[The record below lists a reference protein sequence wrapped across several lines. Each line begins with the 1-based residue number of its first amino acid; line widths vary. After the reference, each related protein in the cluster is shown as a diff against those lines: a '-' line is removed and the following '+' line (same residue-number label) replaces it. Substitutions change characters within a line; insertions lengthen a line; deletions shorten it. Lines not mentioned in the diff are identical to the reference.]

1 MTQFSHGVCNLNP
14 HFYHDLSWVNHGKS
28 KNIPSLQGSSTTF
41 WAIVLSLV
49 SFPPWLGGHRW
60 MCPLD
65 TCAWPS
71 EGSEMLF
78 RPRRP
83 SNGGHE
89 ITKRLGVH
97 QKRDGKLYNYQYH
110 YHIQGYIYIYWDN
123 IN

>member
-78 RPRRP
+78 GLGDHQTVGMKSPRDWGFTRKEMV
-83 SNGGHE
+83 NY
-89 ITKRLGVH
+89 IIINIIIIY
-97 QKRDGKLYNYQYH
+97 RD
-110 YHIQGYIYIYWDN
+110 IYIYILG
-123 IN
+123 